1 MLDDDDAA
9 PGASDEPEEERAA
22 GRSGLVGSISKL
34 DDLELCGLIETD
46 QADGGFGQAAYEE
59 LYRRYRDAAF
69 VRALRGEHDP
79 YRAEDIVSEAFT
91 KTLEAMRR
99 GLGPKESFAG
109 YLFTAIRSETGRR
122 SAVERASDLLDTSEL
137 DRLPGFV
144 SEDPAEA
151 RSEREQLELA
161 FNSLPERWRRLLWL
175 VEVQGLTVL
184 QAARQIGTSSAAA
197 AKALQRAREALRAAY
212 LQQYVDAARVGC
224 EGFAEHLG
232 ALVRGGLGLRLR
244 GPVLAH
250 VANCEFCSAQVERLR
265 NLNESLRSLLGPA
278 VAGGTLVPMAAAPR
292 GAETSEPDSAA
303 AVFVERQR
311 STWQWWIAGAGAAVA
326 LLGLL
331 LVLQPDEGPPI
342 EPIAPQ
348 ASESDGDSAG
358 SSPLVTAAAENGAV
372 ERRFASNTGSTLP
385 WEDDYTP
392 FWVLIES

>member
-1 MLDDDDAA
+1 MLDDNDAA
-9 PGASDEPEEERAA
+9 PGASDEPEDERAA
-22 GRSGLVGSISKL
+22 GLSRLVGSISEL
-34 DDLELCGLIETD
+34 DDLELCGLIEAD

-69 VRALRGEHDP
+69 ARALRGERDP

-161 FNSLPERWRRLLWL
+161 FNGLPEQWRRLLWL
-175 VEVQGLTVL
+175 VEVQGLTIL
-184 QAARQIGTSSAAA
+184 QAARRIDTSSAAA

-232 ALVRGGLGLRLR
+232 VLVRGSLGLRLR

-265 NLNESLRSLLGPA
+265 SLNESLRSLLGPA
-278 VAGGTLVPMAAAPR
+278 AVGGTLMPMAAPR

-303 AVFVERQR
+303 AVLVERQR
-311 STWQWWIAGAGAAVA
+311 STWQWWLAGAGAAIA

-331 LVLQPDEGPPI
+331 LVLQPDEGLPI

-348 ASESDGDSAG
+348 ASESDGDSAD
-358 SSPLVTAAAENGAV
+358 SSPLIAAAAENGAV
-372 ERRFASNTGSTLP
+372 ERRFASHARSALP
-385 WEDDYTP
+385 WENDYTP